1 MSRRGKT
8 RQHGDD
14 GCLAFAVALQ
24 DHFSRTLQ
32 LPGGPKRMPTQLPGA
47 QLTLAQRR
55 GLIPKPD
62 KLLSQ
67 EEWSAVH
74 SLARQRDDCSAS
86 NCAICLEPFK
96 AEQQVLLSCSH
107 VFHQQCLASFE
118 RHVRVKAC
126 PLCRKAWYQQ
136 LIISDAA
143 EAYRHT
149 CATRIQA
156 AVRGWLCR
164 KSLSRLL
171 QDAPQAH
178 GLKRTWAAGQ
188 LSTTTQFLSSRSF
201 SSDEKDD
208 KGKKDGNIIQGIFS
222 SWTKKGDSSSSAAGS
237 GSDGGKDEAAGMLMP
252 NSPEHKHRK
261 MFVVELSRKP
271 LFPGIYTPVLV
282 HNNEKLI
289 KEVQEQRRQGGQAY
303 VAAFLGKSEKA
314 LAEEAA
320 SKQQDGQPAAA
331 GDGEAAAAAGSS
343 SSSSGMDHLHEVG
356 TFAQVHTILPGDS
369 TDSAQLLLLGHRRL
383 KREAVLSSDPL
394 RVAVSHLRDESY
406 VNDDITKATSM
417 ELVNTMKDLLNM
429 NPLYGE
435 QFRTLM
441 SLTGSIDLNDLSR
454 LVDAAAS
461 LTSADDVTLQGVLEQ
476 LAVPARAKM
485 VLELLKKEVELCKL
499 QQDIRE
505 QVEAKIMKEQRRMI
519 LMEQLKSIKR
529 ELGLEKDDKATL
541 IGNFTAKWEPKKAA
555 APEEVRK
562 VVSDELDKLSGLEPV
577 SPEFNVTRTYLE
589 WLTSLP
595 WGEYSK
601 EVFDIAHAQQVL
613 DEDHFGLQD
622 VKARILEFIAV
633 SRLRGSAQGKIL
645 CLVGPPGVGK
655 TSIGRSI
662 ARTLGR
668 KYYRFSVGG
677 LYDVAE
683 IKGHRRTYVGAMPGK
698 MVQCLKSTGSSNP
711 LVLIDEIDKLGRGH
725 TGDPASALLELLDP
739 EQNSGFLD
747 HYLDVP
753 IDLSKVLFVCT
764 ANVLDTIPGPL
775 LDRMEVIRLSGYT
788 SDEKRSIARRYLEP
802 QALTDS
808 GVPSDAVALTDPAM
822 DNLIDE
828 YCREAG
834 VRNLKKHL
842 EKIYRKAAFK
852 LVQGGAKL
860 VALEPPAAAAA
871 AAADADA
878 DASAADKQQQE
889 QGQEAEAADAG
900 AASADSSSS
909 SSSSDTAAESSSSS
923 SGTTLQVVYKGDPI
937 SIGDGDLKEYVGL
950 PPFAQDKFYD
960 TTPAGVVMGLAW
972 TAMGGAT
979 LYVEAAPIIDGSG
992 DGKGSGGRLVT
1003 TGQLGDVMRES
1014 ASIAHT
1020 YARAFLH
1027 NRDPSSAGFFDK
1039 TSVHVHVPAGAT
1051 PKDGP
1056 SAGCTII
1063 TSLLSLALGRPVAPG
1078 LAMTGEVSLTG
1089 KVLPIGGVKEKLL
1102 AARRSGVT
1110 DVIFPVGNR
1119 REYEDVPEDLKAG
1132 IAPHFVDSYEQIFT
1146 LAFPDSSS
1154 SSSSQQ
1160 AEGSS
1165 S

>member
-1 MSRRGKT
+1 M
-8 RQHGDD
+8 
-14 GCLAFAVALQ
+14 L
-24 DHFSRTLQ
+24 TLQ
-32 LPGGPKRMPTQLPGA
+32 GPGGRAAASLLP
-47 QLTLAQRR
+47 
-55 GLIPKPD
+55 
-62 KLLSQ
+62 
-67 EEWSAVH
+67 V
-74 SLARQRDDCSAS
+74 
-86 NCAICLEPFK
+86 
-96 AEQQVLLSCSH
+96 
-107 VFHQQCLASFE
+107 
-118 RHVRVKAC
+118 
-126 PLCRKAWYQQ
+126 LCRLRVHQ
-136 LIISDAA
+136 S
-143 EAYRHT
+143 
-149 CATRIQA
+149 
-156 AVRGWLCR
+156 
-164 KSLSRLL
+164 
-171 QDAPQAH
+171 
-178 GLKRTWAAGQ
+178 GQ
-188 LSTTTQFLSSRSF
+188 WLSTRSF
-201 SSDEKDD
+201 SSDDKED
-208 KGKKDGNIIQGIFS
+208 KGKKEGNYIQGILQ
-222 SWTKKGDSSSSAAGS
+222 SWTGKKADSSSSAAGGS
-237 GSDGGKDEAAGMLMP
+237 SSDGGKDEPAGMLMP

-289 KEVQEQRRQGGQAY
+289 KEVQEQRRAGGQAY
-303 VAAFLGKSEKA
+303 VAAFLAKSDKV

-320 SKQQDGQPAAA
+320 VKQQQEGPSA
-331 GDGEAAAAAGSS
+331 AAAAAGEGSLLGEAEAAAGKG
-343 SSSSGMDHLHEVG
+343 SGVDHLHEVG
-356 TFAQVHTILPGDS
+356 TFAQVHTILAGDS
-369 TDSAQLLLLGHRRL
+369 ADSAQLLLLGHRRL
-383 KREAVLSSDPL
+383 KREAVLSSEPL

-461 LTSADDVTLQGVLEQ
+461 LTSADDATLQGILEM
-476 LAVPARAKM
+476 LHVPTRAKM

-529 ELGLEKDDKATL
+529 ELGLEKDDKASL
-541 IGNFTAKWEPKKAA
+541 IGSFQAKWEPKKGA

-595 WGEYSK
+595 WGVYSQ
-601 EVFDIAHAQQVL
+601 EIFDIQHAQQVL

-739 EQNSGFLD
+739 EQNAGFLD

-808 GVPSDAVALTDPAM
+808 GVPSDVVALTDPAM

-852 LVQGGAKL
+852 LVQQGAKL
-860 VALEPPAAAAA
+860 
-871 AAADADA
+871 
-878 DASAADKQQQE
+878 
-889 QGQEAEAADAG
+889 
-900 AASADSSSS
+900 
-909 SSSSDTAAESSSSS
+909 
-923 SGTTLQVVYKGDPI
+923 
-937 SIGDGDLKEYVGL
+937 EYVGL

-979 LYVEAAPIIDGSG
+979 LYVEAAPIGSG
-992 DGKGSGGRLVT
+992 DGKASGGRLVT

-1020 YARAFLH
+1020 YARSFLH
-1027 NRDPSSAGFFDK
+1027 AKQPGSGFFDRS
-1039 TSVHVHVPAGAT
+1039 SVHVHVPAGAT

-1063 TSLLSLALGRPVAPG
+1063 TALLSLALGRAVAPG

-1110 DVIFPVGNR
+1110 DVIFPVGNK
-1119 REYEDVPEDLKAG
+1119 REYEDVPEDLKQG
-1132 IAPHFVDSYEQIFT
+1132 IAPHFVDSYEQIFA

-1154 SSSSQQ
+1154 SSSDNSSQQ
-1160 AEGSS
+1160 AAGSS
-1165 S
+1165 SSSSSSSNT